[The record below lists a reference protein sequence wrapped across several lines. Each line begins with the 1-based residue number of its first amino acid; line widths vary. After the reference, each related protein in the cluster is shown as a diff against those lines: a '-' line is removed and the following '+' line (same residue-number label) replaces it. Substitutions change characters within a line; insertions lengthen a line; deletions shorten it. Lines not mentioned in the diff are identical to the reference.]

1 MRVTNRTLNDSE
13 MIYVPLDSQASQWLI
28 IEIHEIHRLK
38 VEIHVQNIEIQNT
51 GHEIHGN
58 TAKANGYLSK

>member
-1 MRVTNRTLNDSE
+1 MTRRKRV
-13 MIYVPLDSQASQWLI
+13 
-28 IEIHEIHRLK
+28 RLK

-58 TAKANGYLSK
+58 TAKANYRNPSALAELALASLLR